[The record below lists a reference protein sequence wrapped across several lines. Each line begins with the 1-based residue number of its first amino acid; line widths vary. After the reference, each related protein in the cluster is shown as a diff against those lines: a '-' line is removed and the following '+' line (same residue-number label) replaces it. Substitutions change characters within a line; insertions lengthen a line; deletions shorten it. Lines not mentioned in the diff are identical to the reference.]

1 MTDKGAQAGSNLI
14 QTLATLNEI
23 GARIS
28 RPGLGHD
35 LPATLKAIVE
45 GAVEAVAAG
54 TDASDPTTRA
64 SAVIWIYDEA
74 RREFEPGSRVSAG
87 EPEGASTAD
96 FPRPDGLG
104 RQAIRHR
111 RRMLSYEPDRHG
123 GTNIHPAKL
132 EAGARSLVCY
142 PLIVE
147 DETVGALYVYRCD
160 ERRFSDLEL
169 LTLENFVNLTAIAIH
184 HGRQVGGL
192 SRALARKVS
201 ELEKLERA
209 SQLISSRTNLGETL
223 QEILSIGLD
232 LTAAQYGSFELYDKK
247 QNLLITR
254 ALAGRKKDS
263 FSGESPL
270 PVDERSV
277 VGWVAKHH
285 RSLLI
290 EDLRDPRWQTI
301 YHPLPVD
308 QEMRSELAVPLIGT
322 GGSLEGV
329 LNIESPLPNAFSE
342 ADRQLLEPLATQAV
356 IALQEIRLLDT
367 ILEIGE
373 LLLTAEGQELFG
385 LIVDR
390 ACELIN
396 VPVGAIWTVGEADTL
411 VLRQSTEGHRRG
423 QKLSL
428 AHSLTGQAI
437 RLRRAI
443 AVDDL
448 RTHPDFEY
456 RALAIEQGWVSA
468 IIVPLLMPDG
478 DRRALGS
485 FSLYANRLRDFSDW
499 DKKLLTLLANHAAVA
514 IHDAEQLAELKQARE
529 RQAIAET
536 FAAVG
541 DATANLLHQLNNK
554 IGSIPPRVQGIED
567 KCEEAVTGWP
577 YLAENLIEIEQSA
590 RQAMAIVRDSM
601 AHLRPVKRQPVE
613 VARCLS
619 RAVERAGPPASVRI
633 HRTGLKNL
641 PRVIAGERQL
651 EMVFFNLIDNAVTA
665 MQQQGDLYFS
675 GAWQGDEVIIT
686 VTDSGPGIPPEIE
699 PHLFEFSPQPV
710 SAGRPQ
716 SPRLGFGLWW
726 VKTLIDRF
734 DGRLVLS
741 SEPGRGASFQV
752 CLPAEK
758 RQ

>member
-1 MTDKGAQAGSNLI
+1 MDNPSAQAGPDLI

-23 GARIS
+23 GARIN

-35 LPATLKAIVE
+35 LPVTLKRIVE

-54 TDASDPTTRA
+54 TEAAEPAPGA

-74 RREFEPGSRVSAG
+74 RQEFEPESRVSAG
-87 EPEGASTAD
+87 EPAGASTAD

-111 RRMLSYEPDRHG
+111 RRLLSYESGRPG
-123 GTNIHPAKL
+123 GTEIHPAKQA
-132 EAGARSLVCY
+132 AGARSLVCY
-142 PLIVE
+142 PLLVGE
-147 DETVGALYVYRCD
+147 ETVGVLYVYRCD
-160 ERRFSDLEL
+160 ERRFSDVEL
-169 LTLENFVNLTAIAIH
+169 LTLENFVNLAAIAIH
-184 HGRQVGGL
+184 YGRQVGGL
-192 SRALARKVS
+192 SRTLGRKVN

-209 SQLISSRTNLGETL
+209 SRLISSRTNLDETL

-247 QNLLITR
+247 EQLLTIR
-254 ALAGRKKDS
+254 ALAGRKKAS
-263 FSGESPL
+263 FSGGPPL
-270 PVDERSV
+270 PVDEHSV

-290 EDLRDPRWQTI
+290 PDLGDPRWQSI

-322 GGSLEGV
+322 GGGLEGV

-342 ADRQLLEPLATQAV
+342 EDRQLLEALATQAV

-373 LLLTAEGQELFG
+373 VLLTAEGHDLFR
-385 LIVDR
+385 LVVDR

-396 VPVGAIWTVGEADTL
+396 VPVGAIWTVDKGDSL
-411 VLRQSTEGHRRG
+411 VLRQSTEGLRRG
-423 QKLSL
+423 QELSV

-437 RLRRAI
+437 RQRRAI
-443 AVDDL
+443 AVDDV

-456 RALAIEQGWVSA
+456 RALALEQGWVSA
-468 IIVPLLMPDG
+468 IIVPLLMPNA
-478 DRRALGS
+478 DRRPLGS

-514 IHDAEQLAELKQARE
+514 IHDAEQLAQLKQARE

-554 IGSIPPRVQGIED
+554 IGSIPARVQGIED
-567 KCEEAVTGWP
+567 KCEAAVTTWP
-577 YLAENLIEIEQSA
+577 YLADNLAEIEQSA

-613 VARCLS
+613 VARCLN
-619 RAVERAGPPASVRI
+619 RAVARAGLPASVRV
-633 HRTGLKNL
+633 HRSGLKEL

-665 MQQQGDLYFS
+665 MQGEGDIYFS
-675 GAWQGDEVIIT
+675 GTWQDDEVIIT
-686 VTDSGPGIPPEIE
+686 VADTGPGIPPEIQ
-699 PHLFEFSPQPV
+699 PHLFEFSPQGTSP
-710 SAGRPQ
+710 GQRP
-716 SPRLGFGLWW
+716 SSRLGFGLWW

-734 DGRLVLS
+734 EGRLVLNS
-741 SEPGRGASFQV
+741 QPGEGASFQLY
-752 CLPAEK
+752 LPAEK
-758 RQ
+758 GP